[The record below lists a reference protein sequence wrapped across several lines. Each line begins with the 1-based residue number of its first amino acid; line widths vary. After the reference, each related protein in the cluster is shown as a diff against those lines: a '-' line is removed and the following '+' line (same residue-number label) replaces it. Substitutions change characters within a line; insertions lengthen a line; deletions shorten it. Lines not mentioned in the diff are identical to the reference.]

1 MRVAAALAGST
12 HAATILR
19 CALLALLYFVAARA
33 SLDLAIPPGYAT
45 PVWPPSGIAVGAL
58 LVWGR
63 GLWPGIWL
71 GAAAVNYT
79 VNHVPGLAAWIATG
93 NTLEALAAVWLIRR
107 FVNPPAEF
115 RRPEDVLIFGLAAA
129 ASALLAAS
137 VAVPGLLAFKQ
148 LDGDSAMINGFT
160 WWLGDTAGIVLLAPF
175 LLVWTRPEA
184 TPARHSSIL
193 EAGVFCGTLLLV
205 TAVVLLGDPAEL
217 GRRPSAFALV
227 VLAVW
232 AGSRFQERTI
242 TSVSLLLV
250 GLAVWATTIGRGPF
264 ALDEVNDA
272 LLYLQ
277 AFACSVALVGLA
289 LHALRRQRD
298 DPAVQLLRL
307 REAQLAEAQRLARIG
322 SWHWDIRRKTVAW
335 SDELYR
341 ILGRAPGPFAPSYEA
356 YLAVVHPDDRTM
368 VEKAVHDAV
377 RAGTPFSHEYRARL
391 PDGTI
396 RHLHARGFVDR
407 DGSGTPV
414 ALHGTCQ
421 DVTERRDAERLHREA
436 EERFRTLVEHVHDYA
451 IFILDAGGRV
461 ASWNRGAER
470 IKGYRAQE
478 ILGRHLSVFYPPEQ
492 GAEQASRNLR
502 IAAAEGRFDS
512 EDWRIRK
519 DGTRFWAHAIITALK
534 DDDGEVR
541 GYAKVTRDIND
552 RKRAEEDLRSY
563 ANRLMSTSRRLLE
576 VQEAERRRLAGELHD
591 RVAPNLAALG
601 MKLELLEGHLSAES
615 SAAAAEVIEDSKALL
630 QETVAAARAVM
641 GELRPQVLVDYG
653 LVAALR
659 AMAGG
664 FSRRTGI
671 DAAVEGVDGAN
682 RLPQTVELAF
692 FRIAQEAL
700 NNVGKHSRARR
711 VSMRYAESGGL
722 ATLDID
728 DDGIGFDRG
737 QPEANAADAGWGLII
752 MRERAEAVGARFTL
766 ATNPGQGVRVRV
778 AYRT

>member
-1 MRVAAALAGST
+1 MRVAAALTAST

-58 LVWGR
+58 LIWGR
-63 GLWPGIWL
+63 RLWPGIWL

-79 VNHVPGLAAWIATG
+79 VNQVPGLAAWIATG
-93 NTLEALAAVWLIRR
+93 NTLEALAAVWFMRR
-107 FVNPPAEF
+107 FANPPAEF
-115 RRPEDVLIFGLAAA
+115 RRPEDVVIFGIAAA
-129 ASALLAAS
+129 ASALLGAS
-137 VAVPGLLAFKQ
+137 IAVAGLVAFK
-148 LDGDSAMINGFT
+148 LLGGDSAMVNGFT
-160 WWLGDTAGIVLLAPF
+160 WWLGDTAGIVLLAP
-175 LLVWTRPEA
+175 LLLAWTRPE
-184 TPARHSSIL
+184 PAAPRRTSFL
-193 EAGVFCGTLLLV
+193 EASIFCGSLLLV
-205 TAVVLLGDPAEL
+205 TALVLAGEPAEM
-217 GRRPSAFALV
+217 GRRPGAFALV

-250 GLAVWATTIGRGPF
+250 GLAVWATAIGRGPF
-264 ALDEVNDA
+264 ALDDVNDA

-307 REAQLAEAQRLARIG
+307 REAQLAEAQRLAGIG

-335 SDELYR
+335 SDELFR
-341 ILGRAPGPFAPSYEA
+341 ILGRAPGTFTPSYEA

-377 RAGTPFSHEYRARL
+377 RAGTPFSHEYRAQL

-407 DGSGTPV
+407 DGGGTPV

-451 IFILDAGGRV
+451 IFILDAEGRV

-470 IKGYRAQE
+470 IKGYRAEE
-478 ILGRHLSVFYPPEQ
+478 ILGRHLSAFYPPEQ

-502 IAAAEGRFDS
+502 TAVAEGRFDS

-519 DGTRFWAHAIITALK
+519 DGTRFWAHATITALK

-576 VQEAERRRLAGELHD
+576 VQEAEKRRLAGELHD
-591 RVAPNLAALG
+591 RVGPNLTALG
-601 MKLELLEGHLSAES
+601 MKLELLDGHLSAQS
-615 SAAAAEVIEDSKALL
+615 PAAVGGLIEDSKALL

-700 NNVGKHSRARR
+700 NNIGKHSRARS

-722 ATLDID
+722 VTLDID

-737 QPEANAADAGWGLII
+737 QPEENAADAGWGLII
-752 MRERAEAVGARFTL
+752 MRERAEAVGARFSL